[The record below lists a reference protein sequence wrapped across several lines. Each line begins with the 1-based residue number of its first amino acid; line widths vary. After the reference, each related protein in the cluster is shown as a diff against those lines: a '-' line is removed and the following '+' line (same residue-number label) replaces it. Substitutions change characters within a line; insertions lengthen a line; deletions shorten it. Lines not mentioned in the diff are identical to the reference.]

1 MKISIGATAVLAGIL
16 LLATRVSADD
26 QKLHARLIGFHEVPA
41 NSTVASGEFKAILI
55 NDTTIQYELTY
66 SGLEGVVTQAHI
78 HFGQRFVAGG
88 ISLWLCQIP
97 ADPLVNPPNANPA
110 DPTGLA
116 PLCPQTA
123 QGPTSVKGS
132 LTFANLAGPAAQ
144 GIDGS
149 AVTRTPEEFAE
160 IVKAIG
166 AGLAYANVHSV
177 KFPSGEIRGQI
188 RVGHDDKG
196 KDDKERHDRGRDDKH

>member
-1 MKISIGATAVLAGIL
+1 MKSSSQAMLVLGGIL
-16 LLATRVSADD
+16 FLVTRVSADD
-26 QKLHARLIGFHEVPA
+26 QKLHANLIGFHEVPA
-41 NSTVASGEFKAILI
+41 NSTVASGEFKASII
-55 NDTTIQYELTY
+55 SDTTIQYELTS

-97 ADPLVNPPNANPA
+97 ADPVLNPPTANPA

-132 LTFANLAGPAAQ
+132 LTFANLAGPVAQ

-149 AVTRTPEEFAE
+149 AATRTPEEFAE
-160 IVKAIG
+160 IVKAIR
-166 AGLAYANVHSV
+166 AGLAYANVHSL

-188 RVGHDDKG
+188 RVVNGNDHHREND
-196 KDDKERHDRGRDDKH
+196 EHRGR

>member
-1 MKISIGATAVLAGIL
+1 MKTFVGAAAVLGGIL
-16 LLATRVSADD
+16 LLAMRVSADD
-26 QKLHARLIGFHEVPA
+26 QKLHTRLIGFREVPA
-41 NSTVASGEFKAILI
+41 NSTVASGEFNAILI
-55 NDTTIQYELTY
+55 DDTTIQYELTY

-123 QGPTSVKGS
+123 QGPTTVKGS

-149 AVTRTPEEFAE
+149 AATRTPEEFAE
-160 IVKAIG
+160 IVKAIR

-188 RVGHDDKG
+188 RVVKGNDDRGDDHKR
-196 KDDKERHDRGRDDKH
+196 KDDKH

>member
-1 MKISIGATAVLAGIL
+1 MKISIGATAVLGGIL
-16 LLATRVSADD
+16 FLVTRVSADD
-26 QKLHARLIGFHEVPA
+26 PKLHARLIGFHEVPA
-41 NSTVASGEFKAILI
+41 NSTIASGEFKATLI
-55 NDTTIQYELTY
+55 DNTTIYYELTY

-97 ADPLVNPPNANPA
+97 ADPVVNPPNANPA

-123 QGPTSVKGS
+123 QGPTTVKGS
-132 LTFANLAGPAAQ
+132 LTFANLVGPLAQ

-149 AVTRTPEEFAE
+149 AATRTPEEFAE
-160 IVKAIG
+160 IVKAIR

-188 RVGHDDKG
+188 RVVNGNDHHREHD
-196 KDDKERHDRGRDDKH
+196 EHRGR

>member
-1 MKISIGATAVLAGIL
+1 MKLTIGATLVLGGIL
-16 LLATRVSADD
+16 FLATRVSADD
-26 QKLHARLIGFHEVPA
+26 QKLHAGLIGFHEVPA
-41 NSTVASGEFKAILI
+41 NSTVASGEFKATLI
-55 NDTTIQYELTY
+55 NDTTIQYELSY

-97 ADPLVNPPNANPA
+97 ATPLVIPPNPNPA

-123 QGPTSVKGS
+123 QGPTAVKGN

-149 AVTRTPEEFAE
+149 AATRTPAEFAE
-160 IVKAIG
+160 IVKAIR

-188 RVGHDDKG
+188 KVVREHDDHGQNK
-196 KDDKERHDRGRDDKH
+196 

>member
-1 MKISIGATAVLAGIL
+1 MKSSSQAMLVLGGIL
-16 LLATRVSADD
+16 FLVTRVSADD
-26 QKLHARLIGFHEVPA
+26 QKLHANLIGFHEVPA
-41 NSTVASGEFKAILI
+41 NSTVAGGEFKASII

-78 HFGQRFVAGG
+78 HFGKRFVAGG

-97 ADPLVNPPNANPA
+97 ADPVLNPPTANPA

-132 LTFANLAGPAAQ
+132 LTFANLAGPVAQ

-149 AVTRTPEEFAE
+149 AATRTPEEFAE
-160 IVKAIG
+160 IVKAIR
-166 AGLAYANVHSV
+166 AGLAYANVHSL

-188 RVGHDDKG
+188 RVVNGNDHHREHD
-196 KDDKERHDRGRDDKH
+196 EDRGR

>member
-1 MKISIGATAVLAGIL
+1 MKISIGATAVLGGIL
-16 LLATRVSADD
+16 FLVTRVSADD
-26 QKLHARLIGFHEVPA
+26 PKLHARLIGFHEVPA
-41 NSTVASGEFKAILI
+41 NSTIASGEFKATLI
-55 NDTTIQYELTY
+55 DNTTIYYELTY

-97 ADPLVNPPNANPA
+97 ADPVVNPPNANPA

-123 QGPTSVKGS
+123 QEPTTVKGS
-132 LTFANLAGPAAQ
+132 LTFANLVGPLAQ

-149 AVTRTPEEFAE
+149 AATRTPEEFAE
-160 IVKAIG
+160 IVKAIR

-177 KFPSGEIRGQI
+177 KFSSGEIRGQI
-188 RVGHDDKG
+188 RVVNGNDHHREHD
-196 KDDKERHDRGRDDKH
+196 EHRGR